1 MPTKKKNAKKIK
13 QTRKQKKKS
22 ELKKKV
28 RKVIRKKYTDDSD
41 EEVLYQAEREQV
53 DSDSSSESGS
63 ESRRKK
69 PDSYESYYTSSDDD
83 YDSESSRSRH
93 RRTSSDKYRGKRRSR
108 RREDSEESSRSKDNS
123 EDTRE
128 KSGRREKSRRDD
140 SEEKKHLDE
149 KEEKREP
156 EDSMVRDRANVEEWV
171 DELTNPARVARIQD
185 VVPLDAPKEI
195 TPPRSPPKSPVE
207 AENKPEPKTPPRS
220 PPRTP
225 PKSPVAQLPPPP
237 EPKTPP
243 RSPPRTPP
251 SSPPAPPAP
260 LTQQPQPKE
269 IDDTLLHSKFQYVYD
284 TEEDVEPAEY
294 FSSKKVEEFILGKGF
309 MILEYFVVHDL
320 CAFILI
326 QLPAI
331 CETMM
336 VYVNRKKFP
345 IKVSDS
351 SYKKTALEKL
361 KIEKCED
368 DTYDYE
374 NMTLNGFDLSHTLDT
389 IKETN
394 QQQKS
399 LAYYVYRQISRMMY
413 VTKNIEIKP
422 CILLHNIFGFYEV
435 YHIPDRKPSKE
446 FYPVISLETLFSK
459 TFLLEQNIPVFYQ
472 RFYSIMNQSNRNK
485 MEYLES
491 SLNEILKKMDSL
503 RVEVKSL
510 QTKDTD
516 KQRVKTIVD
525 RLDKRTEEIA
535 REKTSILETVADRVA
550 QSYQIK
556 RLDEQ
561 HSQIDL
567 KKAECNALYS
577 EIKREYDKHV
587 FQHELMFHELYYKIR
602 DMEALLKYL
611 E

>member
-1 MPTKKKNAKKIK
+1 
-13 QTRKQKKKS
+13 
-22 ELKKKV
+22 
-28 RKVIRKKYTDDSD
+28 
-41 EEVLYQAEREQV
+41 
-53 DSDSSSESGS
+53 
-63 ESRRKK
+63 
-69 PDSYESYYTSSDDD
+69 
-83 YDSESSRSRH
+83 
-93 RRTSSDKYRGKRRSR
+93 
-108 RREDSEESSRSKDNS
+108 
-123 EDTRE
+123 
-128 KSGRREKSRRDD
+128 
-140 SEEKKHLDE
+140 
-149 KEEKREP
+149 
-156 EDSMVRDRANVEEWV
+156 
-171 DELTNPARVARIQD
+171 
-185 VVPLDAPKEI
+185 VVPLDAPKET
-195 TPPRSPPKSPVE
+195 TP
-207 AENKPEPKTPPRS
+207 PKTPPRS

-225 PKSPVAQLPPPP
+225 PRSPPKSPLVDPLPPPP
-237 EPKTPP
+237 PPKIESPPRTPPRSPP
-243 RSPPRTPP
+243 RSPPRTPQP
-251 SSPPAPPAP
+251 
-260 LTQQPQPKE
+260 QQPPTVTKE
-269 IDDTLLHSKFQYVYD
+269 IDDELLHSKFQYVYD
-284 TEEDVEPAEY
+284 MEEDVEPAEY

-351 SYKKTALEKL
+351 SYKKTSLEKL

-374 NMTLNGFDLSHTLDT
+374 NMTLNGFDLSHSLDT

-491 SLNEILKKMDSL
+491 SLSEILKKMDSL
-503 RVEVKSL
+503 KTEVKGL
-510 QTKDTD
+510 QTKDID
-516 KQRVKTIVD
+516 KKRVKTIVD
-525 RLDKRTEEIA
+525 RLDKKSEEIA
-535 REKTSILETVADRVA
+535 REKTSILETVVDRVA

-561 HSQIDL
+561 HNQVDL

-602 DMEALLKYL
+602 DMEALLRYL